1 MVLLRTLT
9 LKPGSVPKFFDSF
22 NASEDYAGSAL
33 AGLWRTEV
41 GVLNQIIQIWDMKSI
56 DAFQKSPIIA
66 LEEVLHEEVKILSPL
81 PFSPPLLPGRF
92 GRIYEMRTYTYR
104 GADNESLIRAWEQKI
119 GERRKLSP
127 FIGAWSRIMKDQ
139 IEWVHI
145 WAYEDAAVRQDIREK
160 AQSLGLWPPQR
171 HPSVVLLK
179 QENCLLVPAESSKL
193 R

>member
-1 MVLLRTLT
+1 MTLIRTLAV
-9 LKPGSVPKFFDSF
+9 KPGSVLKLLKAF
-22 NASEDYAGSAL
+22 NASEDYAGAAL

-41 GVLNQIIQIWDMKSI
+41 GVLNQIIQLWNIESVE
-56 DAFQKSPIIA
+56 AFQGSPIMN
-66 LEEVLHEEVKILSPL
+66 LEEVLHEEVKVFSPL
-81 PFSPPLLPGRF
+81 PFSPPFVPGKY
-92 GRIYEMRTYTYR
+92 GNIYEMRTYTYE
-104 GADNESLIRAWEQKI
+104 GVDNELLIKAWEVKI

-127 FIGAWSRIMKDQ
+127 FIGAWSRVVNGRT
-139 IEWVHI
+139 EWVHF

-179 QENCLLVPAESSKL
+179 QENSLLIPAESSKL